1 MGLFCDKDQKITK
14 TWEGEE
20 ETLFAKFFGSTLY
33 KV

>member
-14 TWEGEE
+14 TREGEE